1 MYENL
6 ALTLKLG
13 QFVLRIQLIAKKKKN
28 ELNGVFR
35 SLKNEKLGSVSFKK
49 WNPFL
54 FTLQKQMNVRT
65 TDHLAKA
72 DKR

>member
-13 QFVLRIQLIAKKKKN
+13 QFVLRFHLIAKKKKN
-28 ELNGVFR
+28 ELNGVFQ

-49 WNPFL
+49 
-54 FTLQKQMNVRT
+54 
-65 TDHLAKA
+65 
-72 DKR
+72 

>member
-13 QFVLRIQLIAKKKKN
+13 QFVLRIQLIAKKKN
-28 ELNGVFR
+28 ELNGVFQ

-49 WNPFL
+49 
-54 FTLQKQMNVRT
+54 
-65 TDHLAKA
+65 
-72 DKR
+72 

>member
-13 QFVLRIQLIAKKKKN
+13 QFVLRIQLIAKKKKKN
-28 ELNGVFR
+28 ELNGVFQ

-49 WNPFL
+49 
-54 FTLQKQMNVRT
+54 
-65 TDHLAKA
+65 
-72 DKR
+72 

>member
-28 ELNGVFR
+28 ELNGVFQC
-35 SLKNEKLGSVSFKK
+35 LKNEKLGSVSFKK
-49 WNPFL
+49 
-54 FTLQKQMNVRT
+54 
-65 TDHLAKA
+65 
-72 DKR
+72 